1 MAEFLLGLKEIGY
14 VERQNVA
21 VEYRWAENQNDRL
34 PVLAAELVQKQVR
47 VIGTLGTG
55 AMAAKAATTAIP
67 IVFLIGE
74 AAA

>member
-34 PVLAAELVQKQVR
+34 PVLAAER
-47 VIGTLGTG
+47 S
-55 AMAAKAATTAIP
+55 A
-67 IVFLIGE
+67 
-74 AAA
+74 